1 MLEFAYANFQLLE
14 VVLIGI
20 FILQCWSCILNY
32 LVNLFLVLNVSNFVY
47 SQDDANFNHVGKEV
61 KGRTH
66 TFYQVLI
73 DSRDCPYIVGTGAL

>member
-1 MLEFAYANFQLLE
+1 
-14 VVLIGI
+14 
-20 FILQCWSCILNY
+20 
-32 LVNLFLVLNVSNFVY
+32 VSGFVC

-73 DSRDCPYIVGTGAL
+73 DSRDCPYIVGTGAHICR

>member
-1 MLEFAYANFQLLE
+1 VFD
-14 VVLIGI
+14 
-20 FILQCWSCILNY
+20 
-32 LVNLFLVLNVSNFVY
+32 FVC

-73 DSRDCPYIVGTGAL
+73 DSRDCPYIVGTGAHISIYIMLEKDKLEES